1 MSMLAANPALNANPA
16 RGARLGERIVLGLLP
31 LIWALNLL
39 DLLFTLLAYQVGNFE
54 ELNPI
59 ARSIG
64 WHWQIV
70 MKLASLAF
78 FTTVCVAVR
87 HRRITQLGC
96 YAVTGVYAVLAVIW
110 LTMFNFL
117 LSPCL
122 FQMLRANL

>member
-1 MSMLAANPALNANPA
+1 MTMLAGNLGVHV
-16 RGARLGERIVLGLLP
+16 GAFHRPGLGERKVLALIP
-31 LIWALNLL
+31 VIWALNLL
-39 DLLFTLLAYQVGNFE
+39 DLLFTLLAYQMGDFD
-54 ELNPI
+54 ELNPL

-70 MKLASLAF
+70 LKLACLAF

-110 LTMFNFL
+110 LSMFNFL
-117 LSPCL
+117 LSPYF

>member
-1 MSMLAANPALNANPA
+1 MSTIAGNPALQVNPA
-16 RGARLGERIVLGLLP
+16 HKPGLGGRLVLALLP

-39 DLLFTLLAYQVGNFE
+39 DLLFTLLAYQLGDFD

-59 ARSIG
+59 ARAIG

-70 MKLASLAF
+70 LKLTCLAF
-78 FTTVCVAVR
+78 FTTVCLAVR

-96 YAVTGVYAVLAVIW
+96 YAVTGVYVALAVIW
-110 LTMFNFL
+110 VSMFNFL